1 MNKTNLPVN
10 TEVAYKLSG
19 KKGNAKWSFSGVF
32 LLERAPKETKVPLD
46 YAIKVMAEEMGMS
59 QSVIASSWGLE

>member
-19 KKGNAKWSFSGVF
+19 KKGNAKWSSSGVF
-32 LLERAPKETKVPLD
+32 LLETAPKETKVPLD